1 MITTPLRGAARVLSS
16 FMDDTTTLDT
26 SAVPVNGAPA
36 STYSSTTISM
46 SWRSLAEAD
55 GSSFLWSR
63 AEERGASDQ

>member
-26 SAVPVNGAPA
+26 SAVPVNGALA

-46 SWRSLAEAD
+46 SWRS
-55 GSSFLWSR
+55 
-63 AEERGASDQ
+63 